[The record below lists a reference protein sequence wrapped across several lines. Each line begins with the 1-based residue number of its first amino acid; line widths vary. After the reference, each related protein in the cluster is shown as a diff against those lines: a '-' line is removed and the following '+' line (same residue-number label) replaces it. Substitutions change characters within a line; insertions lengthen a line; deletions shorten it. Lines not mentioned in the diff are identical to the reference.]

1 MKQNYS
7 RLTRKDVRM
16 VAFQIAKNNI
26 RKGVILN
33 YGPVSLYNILHCYRK
48 QVWIPDISD

>member
-1 MKQNYS
+1 MKQHHS
-7 RLTRKDVRM
+7 RFTRQDVRM

-26 RKGVILN
+26 RNGVFLN
-33 YGPVSLYNILHCYRK
+33 YGPVCLYNILHCYRK